1 MRDATPRPASRRIQ
15 ASRHLRSALA
25 LVLALAVV
33 AALAVTALAVT
44 ALAQKPPAG
53 TAAPAK
59 PVPAPAKPVP
69 APAKPA
75 PAPAKPAPAPAQT
88 PRRSAVIVIPGARVL
103 DAASGAYLPPATI
116 VIEDGRIKSMTPE
129 MPANLPASATTLK
142 TDGGIVVPGLID
154 AHAWA
159 APTADLDSD
168 YSYLMG
174 LAHGVTTYRVLNA
187 RTSWAVG
194 QRARARSGTILAPRL
209 VTSGRGIQQGATPGR
224 WLFDAPDARTAAAE
238 VQQQVAAGVDWI
250 AAYDNLSPDII
261 KAMLA
266 AAKDTPVRISAWPG
280 ASSLAELADLRV
292 ASIES
297 LEFPLKPR
305 GGSSEDAWLAA
316 PAKDLIALRT
326 RLLRSRAVLVPMLA
340 ATRMRAYPD
349 EVIDSPALALLPE
362 ARRAAIANELKALA
376 PADVA
381 KAKRVWAL
389 QAAFVA
395 QFVRAGGRVAAGSGF
410 EWRGY
415 PPPGIGLHLELS
427 ALVRAGLS
435 PEDALRTATTNAA
448 DLMGSDKEI
457 GLGAPGVEANFI
469 IVQGDPLKRIQDL
482 QKITTVVRG
491 GEVFDAKALLARA
504 QAALAVG
511 PR

>member
-59 PVPAPAKPVP
+59 PGP

-88 PRRSAVIVIPGARVL
+88 PRPSAVIVIPGARVL

-159 APTADLDSD
+159 APTTDLDSD
-168 YSYLMG
+168 YGYLMG

-297 LEFPLKPR
+297 LGFPLKPR
-305 GGSSEDAWLAA
+305 AGSSEDVWLAA
-316 PAKDLIALRT
+316 TAKEVTGLRT
-326 RLLRSRAVLVPMLA
+326 RLIRSKAVLVPMLA
-340 ATRMRAYPD
+340 ATRMRAYPA
-349 EVIDSPALALLPE
+349 EAIDSPALALLPE
-362 ARRAAIANELKALA
+362 ARRTAITNELKALA

-457 GLGAPGVEANFI
+457 GLVAPGVEANFI